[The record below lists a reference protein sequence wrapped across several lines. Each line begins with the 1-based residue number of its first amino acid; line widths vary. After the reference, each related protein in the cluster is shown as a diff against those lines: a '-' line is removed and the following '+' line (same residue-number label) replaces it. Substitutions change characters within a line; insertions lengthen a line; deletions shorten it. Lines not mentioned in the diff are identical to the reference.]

1 MSQGE
6 ESDGGSVKS
15 GGDAQNKGGLDD
27 YAANQRKNLGDFEDY
42 VKVSVKVSKMRTSY
56 LKISGSGPNV
66 KLVLT
71 KSM

>member
-27 YAANQRKNLGDFEDY
+27 YAASQRKNLGDFEDY
-42 VKVSVKVSKMRTSY
+42 VKVSIKKVVLVALL
-56 LKISGSGPNV
+56 LK
-66 KLVLT
+66 LT
-71 KSM
+71 FNQIDVNLLDDE